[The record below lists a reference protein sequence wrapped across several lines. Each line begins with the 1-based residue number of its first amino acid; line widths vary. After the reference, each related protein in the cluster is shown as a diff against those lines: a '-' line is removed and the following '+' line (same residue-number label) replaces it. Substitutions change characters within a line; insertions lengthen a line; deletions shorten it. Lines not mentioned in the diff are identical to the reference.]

1 MPQAKVNIKN
11 EGTGAGHP
19 VEANGQGYYVV
30 SNLQAGLYTLTVEV
44 PGFKRFESSHNKLDA
59 NSTLSLDASLS
70 VGQTSETIEVSATAS
85 RLQTESGAVQNTV
98 TGQQVQAQ
106 ELNGRNPLY
115 MASLIPG
122 IRSNST
128 LGDFNFSLTNG
139 GYNINGARQ
148 QDTLITLDGA
158 PATRTRANGTS
169 IGVPNV
175 DATPGNSGADSRLLS
190 RIRTHCGRPDPH
202 HHQSGTPIFTELLRI
217 LPQLRHERE
226 HVAAQLEPD
235 YQFRRPL
242 SGITTSASISAAPFT
257 SRSSSTPVRKRCS
270 SSSARSG
277 PVIASPIPKPRLF
290 PPR

>member
-1 MPQAKVNIKN
+1 MNQVRFGVNVLLTAVAALFMFTFALDAQSDVGSIVGFVRDPTGSVVPQAKVNIKN

-175 DATPGNSGADSRLLS
+175 DATQEIQVLTADYSAEYGRTAGGQI
-190 RIRTHCGRPDPH
+190 RIITK
-202 HHQSGTPIFTELLRI
+202 SGTTDF
-217 LPQLRHERE
+217 HG
-226 HVAAQLEPD
+226 AAFEYFRNSDMNANTWQRNSEPD
-235 YQFRRPL
+235 YQFRL
-242 SGITTSASISAAPFT
+242 SF
-257 SRSSSTPVRKRCS
+257 PV
-270 SSSARSG
+270 
-277 PVIASPIPKPRLF
+277 
-290 PPR
+290 

>member
-1 MPQAKVNIKN
+1 MNQVRFGVNVLLTAVAALFMFTFALDAQSDVGSIVGFVRDPTGSVVPEAKVNIKN

-175 DATPGNSGADSRLLS
+175 DATQEIQVLTADYSS
-190 RIRTHCGRPDPH
+190 RIRAHCGRPDPH
-202 HHQSGTPIFTELLRI
+202 HHQKRHYRFSRSCLRI
-217 LPQLRHERE
+217 LPQLRHECE
-226 HVAAQLEPD
+226 HVAAELEPD
-235 YQFRRPL
+235 YQFRL
-242 SGITTSASISAAPFT
+242 SF
-257 SRSSSTPVRKRCS
+257 PV
-270 SSSARSG
+270 
-277 PVIASPIPKPRLF
+277 
-290 PPR
+290 